1 MKRAKKYIV
10 VVIIVISFILIPC
23 FPFVVCWGINGI
35 NQILS
40 NHKLEFILQIDQPL
54 SISIGDYCSILLAL
68 ISCYITALLG
78 WITYKLSISISQ
90 HDLRAENTMKII
102 IKQNIQTE
110 INNNINLIEN
120 IENKIN
126 QNYADISTKQ
136 YSWVV
141 DSNNIHLLS
150 DNVSELTLISNL
162 YAFFENYKAK
172 TVLENEKVEWL
183 IHNEQESIFK
193 FKEIDFI

>member
-1 MKRAKKYIV
+1 MKRAKKYIF
-10 VVIIVISFILIPC
+10 VVIIVIIFILIPC
-23 FPFVVCWGINGI
+23 FPFVVCWGIDGI

-40 NHKLEFILQIDQPL
+40 NYKLEFILKIDQPL

-68 ISCYITALLG
+68 LSCYITALLG

-90 HDLRAENTMKII
+90 HDLRAENTIKII

-110 INNNINLIEN
+110 IKNNIDIIES

-126 QNYADISTKQ
+126 KNYADISIKQ

-150 DNVSELTLISNL
+150 NNVCELTLISNL

-172 TVLENEKVEWL
+172 TVLEADKEKWL
-183 IHNEQESIFK
+183 IHNEQEDTFK